1 MAFYFVCGF
10 GCDSGLW
17 LKWWFGGCAGG
28 GLVAG
33 VVVAM
38 GCVGFGCNSG
48 LWLWL
53 CWWWFDFFFFS
64 LVMGCGCHME
74 VVAGGVVEVVVSG

>member
-10 GCDSGLW
+10 GCDCGLW
-17 LKWWFGGCAGG
+17 LKWWFAGCAGG

-48 LWLWL
+48 LWLWMY
-53 CWWWFDFFFFS
+53 W
-64 LVMGCGCHME
+64 HME
-74 VVAGGVVEVVVSG
+74 VVAGVKDIFYFIIF